1 MREAVAFDGIIRSFL
16 VNDVTLHLLAGQIA
30 SGKST
35 LAKKLSEQYD
45 AIVISEDEWLLQLF
59 ADQISTVED
68 YVRCSTKLKRA
79 MEPHL
84 LGLMQVGLSVVL
96 DFPTNTLKQRSWMR
110 NLIDKA
116 GCEHVLHFLDVP
128 IDICKSRLRL
138 RNQQGKHAFQVTDGQ
153 FDVISGYFEAPTSD
167 ESFTVIRY
175 DESQSPIP
183 A

>member
-1 MREAVAFDGIIRSFL
+1 
-16 VNDVTLHLLAGQIA
+16 
-30 SGKST
+30 
-35 LAKKLSEQYD
+35 
-45 AIVISEDEWLLQLF
+45 
-59 ADQISTVED
+59 
-68 YVRCSTKLKRA
+68 
-79 MEPHL
+79 
-84 LGLMQVGLSVVL
+84 
-96 DFPTNTLKQRSWMR
+96 MR

-128 IDICKSRLRL
+128 NDICKSRLRL

-183 A
+183 G

>member
-96 DFPTNTLKQRSWMR
+96 DFPTNTL
-110 NLIDKA
+110 
-116 GCEHVLHFLDVP
+116 
-128 IDICKSRLRL
+128 
-138 RNQQGKHAFQVTDGQ
+138 
-153 FDVISGYFEAPTSD
+153 
-167 ESFTVIRY
+167 
-175 DESQSPIP
+175 
-183 A
+183 